1 MTVKELK
8 KILETI
14 DEDTKVMLINH
25 EGYFIEVEEILKGVD
40 LSSGEIV
47 IID

>member
-14 DEDTKVMLINH
+14 DEDTKVMLIDNG
-25 EGYFIEVEEILKGVD
+25 GYFIEVEEILKV
-40 LSSGEIV
+40 
-47 IID
+47 